1 MRASTVHEQQRLHLL
16 ASTIVARHYR
26 RPLTL
31 AAVARACSCS
41 PRQVQR
47 AYGRCANVTF
57 GEQLVAI
64 RMAAAADLLIGQPHI
79 PIADVARLVGYRRAT
94 HFARAFRRRY
104 GIPPARFREQGRSAR
119 ANGIASA

>member
-1 MRASTVHEQQRLHLL
+1 MRASTIHQQQRLHLL

-31 AAVARACSCS
+31 AAVARACSSS

-47 AYGRCANVTF
+47 AYGRCADTTF
-57 GEQLVAI
+57 SEQLVSI

-79 PIADVARLVGYRRAT
+79 AIADIARLVGYRRAT
-94 HFARAFRRRY
+94 HFARAFRDHY
-104 GIPPARFREQGRSAR
+104 GIPPSRFRERGRSGRAR
-119 ANGIASA
+119 TSVAG